1 MCFLISQLDTLV
13 CKQLHVKGTVSRD
26 FQPFFGKQKFYLGPR
41 LKRLMRNFSFLQRH
55 SRKTCVRFLQSLTKM
70 VNSFTFRKK
79 YDKSNN
85 KFNLNTFQKL
95 NAHVVVDYRDP
106 SDIIVDY
113 VYTMSAYVELCK
125 QISSRKHESFTKLFV
140 CLQVTQVE
148 LLSHKIG
155 VENLMTPS
163 LSGDHCPSL
172 RLKNSSV
179 TDGFRFHV

>member
-1 MCFLISQLDTLV
+1 MC
-13 CKQLHVKGTVSRD
+13 
-26 FQPFFGKQKFYLGPR
+26 
-41 LKRLMRNFSFLQRH
+41 
-55 SRKTCVRFLQSLTKM
+55 SLF
-70 VNSFTFRKK
+70 VVVDIDGKK

-172 RLKNSSV
+172 RLKNSSF
-179 TDGFRFHV
+179 TDGFRFYV